1 MIGMPPPRGRRNT
14 ICVYMRKSR
23 LNSGSNYAPAVGDHF
38 YKALNKYR
46 NPLTG
51 EIREYPESH
60 AEVVAVSQEI
70 VLVKIDA
77 VEKSIDRS
85 DFVLLA
91 KKSLANGAVL
101 KRGGAE

>member
-1 MIGMPPPRGRRNT
+1 
-14 ICVYMRKSR
+14 
-23 LNSGSNYAPAVGDHF
+23 
-38 YKALNKYR
+38 
-46 NPLTG
+46 
-51 EIREYPESH
+51 
-60 AEVVAVSQEI
+60 VAVSQEI